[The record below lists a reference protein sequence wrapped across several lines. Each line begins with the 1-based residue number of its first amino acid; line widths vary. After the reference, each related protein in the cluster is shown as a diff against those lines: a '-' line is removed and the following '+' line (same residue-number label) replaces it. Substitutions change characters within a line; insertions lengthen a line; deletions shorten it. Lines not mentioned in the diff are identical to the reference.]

1 MNREKTQD
9 SGHKTVSKYQITS
22 LFPYN
27 ISVETFCFYGRNKQ
41 FLREKQTVSAV
52 ETETEVCDCYYKA
65 WLLLL
70 LSSVMQVDKVRQL
83 LMYSGIKKCR
93 VYTQANVL
101 YVCWLHEKCRNVQ
114 RNQKKSVGK
123 IAIREIS
130 LNPLFFYIAMNIVGK
145 KYNLQLFATI
155 SATVLQLF
163 ATFSDTVL
171 QLFATF
177 SGAKLQL
184 FAR

>member
-1 MNREKTQD
+1 
-9 SGHKTVSKYQITS
+9 
-22 LFPYN
+22 
-27 ISVETFCFYGRNKQ
+27 
-41 FLREKQTVSAV
+41 
-52 ETETEVCDCYYKA
+52 
-65 WLLLL
+65 
-70 LSSVMQVDKVRQL
+70 VR
-83 LMYSGIKKCR
+83 
-93 VYTQANVL
+93 
-101 YVCWLHEKCRNVQ
+101 
-114 RNQKKSVGK
+114 K

-130 LNPLFFYIAMNIVGK
+130 LDPLFFYIAVNNVGK
-145 KYNLQLFATI
+145 KYDLQLFATI